1 MNHLPHCWKNILD
14 FEFEQPYFQKLN
26 LFLQKEYENKTIY
39 PKKEQILRAFHFFPF
54 TDTKIVILGQDPYHD
69 LGQANGLSF
78 SVPAG
83 LRIPPSLQNIFKEIG
98 HDLQIPYPNSGD
110 LSPWA
115 AQGILLLNATLTV
128 EAHKAGSHRA
138 KGWEIFTDHILK
150 KLSDL
155 QKGLVFIFW
164 GNEAIKKTQW
174 IDQTKHLVLK
184 APHPSPLSAYRGF
197 MGCKHFSQANKYL
210 EKQGKIGIRWEL

>member
-1 MNHLPHCWKNILD
+1 M
-14 FEFEQPYFQKLN
+14 
-26 LFLQKEYENKTIY
+26 
-39 PKKEQILRAFHFFPF
+39 
-54 TDTKIVILGQDPYHD
+54 
-69 LGQANGLSF
+69 
-78 SVPAG
+78 PAG
-83 LRIPPSLQNIFKEIG
+83 LCIPPSLQNIFKEIG
-98 HDLQIPYPNSGD
+98 NDLQIPYPNSGD
-110 LSPWA
+110 LSAWA
-115 AQGILLLNATLTV
+115 EQGVLLLNATLTV

-164 GNEAIKKTQW
+164 GNEAIKKIQW
-174 IDQTKHLVLK
+174 IDQTKHLILK

-197 MGCKHFSQANKYL
+197 MGCKHFSQANQYL